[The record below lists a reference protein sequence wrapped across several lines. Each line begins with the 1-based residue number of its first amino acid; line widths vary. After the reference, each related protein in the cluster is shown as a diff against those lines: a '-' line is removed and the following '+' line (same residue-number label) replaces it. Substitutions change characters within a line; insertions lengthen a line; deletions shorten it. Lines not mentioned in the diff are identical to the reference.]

1 MAQDIDLLKLSSPR
15 IFLVRMLVFL
25 ILCALIV
32 VVLAGLGSM
41 LGTFVAGLFVGVA
54 EAISAATFGGP
65 YREVVGLVIFFVVLV
80 LRPQG
85 LFGPRAA

>member
-1 MAQDIDLLKLSSPR
+1 
-15 IFLVRMLVFL
+15 
-25 ILCALIV
+25 
-32 VVLAGLGSM
+32 
-41 LGTFVAGLFVGVA
+41 VAGLFVGVA

-85 LFGPRAA
+85 LFGRAPR